1 MQPESTFRRGLRA
14 QLRVIGALIL
24 RELHTRYGRENIGY
38 LWLIGEPM
46 LLAGSVALIHLGD
59 THHRG
64 AILPIP
70 FTLGGYCVF
79 IIFRSIITR
88 AEGALHANQ
97 PLLYHR
103 MVTIF
108 DMLAARALLEGA
120 SSTVAL
126 ALLLAG
132 ACALGVGDPPA
143 RPLLLL
149 AALALMM
156 WFSFGLSMLVCA
168 VTYTSKMA
176 NRLIHP
182 IVYLAM
188 PMSGAFFL
196 LRWIPE
202 PYRGW
207 LSWVPLTQIFE
218 LLRVGQFENFESPY
232 VDGPYLVAWCLALT
246 LAGLASL
253 RLVRRHI
260 HL

>member
-1 MQPESTFRRGLRA
+1 MSAESTLRHGLRV

-38 LWLIGEPM
+38 LWLIAEPM
-46 LLAGSVALIHLGD
+46 LLAGSVSLIHLGD
-59 THHRG
+59 PHHRG
-64 AILPIP
+64 GILPVP
-70 FTLGGYCVF
+70 FALGGYCVF

-108 DMLAARALLEGA
+108 DMLAARAVLETA
-120 SSTVAL
+120 SSTAAL
-126 ALLLAG
+126 FLLLAG
-132 ACALGVGDPPA
+132 ACALGVAEPPA
-143 RPLLLL
+143 RPLVLL
-149 AALALMM
+149 AALALMS
-156 WFSFGLSMLVCA
+156 WFSFALSMMVCA
-168 VTYTSKMA
+168 ATYVSKMA
-176 NRLIHP
+176 HRLIHP
-182 IVYLAM
+182 VVYLAM

-196 LRWIPE
+196 LKWIPE

-218 LLRVGQFENFESPY
+218 LLRIGQFESFDSPY
-232 VDGPYLVAWCLALT
+232 VDPAYLVAWCLALT
-246 LAGLASL
+246 LAGLACL
-253 RLVRRHI
+253 RIVRRHI

>member
-1 MQPESTFRRGLRA
+1 MALDTTLRHGLRV
-14 QLRVIGALIL
+14 QIQVIGALIL

-64 AILPIP
+64 NILPVP
-70 FTLGGYCVF
+70 FALGGYCAF

-88 AEGALHANQ
+88 AESALHANQ

-108 DMLAARALLEGA
+108 DMLAARAVLEGA
-120 SSTVAL
+120 SSTLAL

-132 ACALGVGDPPA
+132 ACALGAAEPPA
-143 RPLLLL
+143 RPLALL
-149 AALALMM
+149 AALALMT

-168 VTYTSKMA
+168 VTYASKMA

-182 IVYLAM
+182 LVYLAM

-218 LLRVGQFENFESPY
+218 LLRIGQFESFDSPY
-232 VDGPYLVAWCLALT
+232 VDGFYLVGWCLALT

-253 RLVRRHI
+253 RVVRRHI